1 MNRNLVVLMGITL
14 LSCAGARP
22 AANDSRPAANDSR
35 PGAIAQSPE
44 TVAIPVAEA
53 WLAKADAG
61 QYLETWDDAAEVFRS
76 GILRD
81 DWPWRIARVRTP
93 LGKVIGRKL
102 LSAKYTDSPSS
113 GPPGKYVYIEFE
125 TTFENRKGVE
135 TVTPMLDP
143 DGKWR
148 VSGYFV
154 HFPRQ

>member
-1 MNRNLVVLMGITL
+1 
-14 LSCAGARP
+14 
-22 AANDSRPAANDSR
+22 
-35 PGAIAQSPE
+35 
-44 TVAIPVAEA
+44 VAEA
-53 WLAKADAG
+53 WLAKVDAG
-61 QYLETWDDAAEVFRS
+61 KYPESWDDAAEVFRS

-102 LSAKYTDSPSS
+102 LSAKYTDSPPA
-113 GPPGKYVYIEFE
+113 GPPGKYVYIKFE